1 MQWPDRL
8 IRARYFTAALTAVL
22 GLYFVWAGRHVAY
35 EQSIKSFFASDD
47 PAILKFE
54 QWARVFGYDNVL
66 FVCYEDPDQLTP
78 AGLERVA
85 KLAGRFAGGEADGVL
100 EVRSLATMPPL
111 WLLDDAIERLDQLPR
126 LLQAPALSAAKKL
139 AGAASG
145 GDGGLTLLSTMKSAT
160 PAQQEELA
168 GKIRNHPFFER
179 MFTSR
184 DGRTASII
192 IQMKPPGEYDAIQA
206 IPKIREIADA
216 FGSETGVGRVAVVG
230 PPSLLADGFIAIE
243 QDGIRL
249 ARLGLVLIGLVML
262 VAVKSVWWTLV
273 PIVAGYFTWMAT
285 EWMLVELGLKISLSG
300 GPLIGQII
308 VLTMPAASHLAL
320 HFRDE
325 QRQGLLRRDA
335 ARKTLVDVI
344 RPILWCAFTGAIGY
358 GALISSSVEPVR
370 QFGMILG
377 SCTLIAALWTTA
389 LAPFAMMP
397 PGARERADLVAK
409 PSPVATAM
417 RRITDLTIDYPLPV
431 VVTILSIVLPA
442 ALGMFRL
449 SYESNYVNMFRPQSR
464 IVSDYGYVEKRL
476 DGIGQVSIVVPA
488 PAQLDAPTMA
498 RFSEVTK
505 RLEALGSDRIVKVL
519 SVATVM
525 DPEGEWARL
534 PAEKQNKLLT
544 TKTDLIAASPQAGAV
559 RQFWNGPAGF
569 ARFVVRVPE
578 SSPNQEKI
586 DTFLQSQ
593 KIAAEVFGPGVEITG
608 LSLLMSQIAR
618 SVINTQWT
626 TFLIS
631 SVSILVMLSL
641 AFRRISMALLAMLP
655 TLLSVGLVLGLMGWR
670 GFKLDM
676 GTALVAS
683 VALGLSVDDT
693 FHCLLQF
700 HRLHGRP
707 FRERLYES
715 YKVTGPG
722 VLLSSFAVSVGFLA
736 LSTSEFLPFSRFGIM
751 VAIATAGSSLGNIL
765 LLPACISLRAKRRQK
780 RRNELIRN
788 LDEKSEVLNRGTE

>member
-1 MQWPDRL
+1 MPWPDRL
-8 IRARYFTAALTAVL
+8 IRARYFTAALTAFL
-22 GLYFVWAGRHVAY
+22 GLYFVWADRHVTY
-35 EQSIKSFFASDD
+35 EQSIKSFFADDD
-47 PAILKFE
+47 PAILQFDR
-54 QWARVFGYDNVL
+54 WAEVFGYDNIL
-66 FVCYEDPDQLTP
+66 FVCYEDPEQLT
-78 AGLERVA
+78 AEGLQRVA
-85 KLAGRFAGGEADGVL
+85 TLAGRFADGDADGVL
-100 EVRSLATMPPL
+100 DVRSLATMPPL
-111 WLLDDAIERLDQLPR
+111 WLLDDSIERLDQLPR
-126 LLQAPALSAAKKL
+126 LLQAPALAAAKKI

-145 GDGGLTLLSTMKSAT
+145 GEGGLTLLSTMKSAS
-160 PAQQEELA
+160 PEQQKALA
-168 GKIRNHPFFER
+168 EQIRKHPFFER

-184 DGRTASII
+184 DGHTASII
-192 IQMKPPGEYDAIQA
+192 IQMKPPGQYDALQA
-206 IPKIREIADA
+206 IPRIRHIADT
-216 FGSETGVGRVAVVG
+216 FGKESGVGRVAVVG

-243 QDGIRL
+243 RDGIRL

-262 VAVKSVWWTLV
+262 VAVRSIWWTLV

-285 EWMLVELGLKISLSG
+285 EWILVEFGLKISLSG

-325 QRQGLLRRDA
+325 QRHGLLRYDA
-335 ARKTLVDVI
+335 ARQSLLDVI

-358 GALISSSVEPVR
+358 GALMSSSVEPVR

-389 LAPFAMMP
+389 LAPFAMLP
-397 PGARERADLVAK
+397 PGYRERPDLVAK
-409 PSPVATAM
+409 PSPVADWM
-417 RRITDLTIDYPLPV
+417 RRISDLTIDHPLPV
-431 VVTILSIVLPA
+431 IVCILAVVLPL
-442 ALGMFRL
+442 ALGIFRL
-449 SYESNYVNMFRPQSR
+449 SYESNYVHMFRPQSR
-464 IVSDYGYVEKRL
+464 IVSDYEFVENRL

-488 PAQLDAPTMA
+488 PPKIDAA
-498 RFSEVTK
+498 ELAKFEEVTK
-505 RLEALGSDRIVKVL
+505 RLEDLGSERVVKVL

-525 DPEGEWARL
+525 DPEREWSRL
-534 PAEKQNKLLT
+534 SLDRQNRLLT
-544 TKTDLIAASPQAGAV
+544 TKSDLIAASPQASAL
-559 RQFWNGPAGF
+559 RQFWNGQAGF

-578 SSPNQEKI
+578 SSPNQQKI
-586 DTFLQSQ
+586 DTFMQAR
-593 KIAAEVFGPGVEITG
+593 KIAADTFGPGVEVTG

-618 SVINTQWT
+618 SVINTQWA

-631 SVSILVMLSL
+631 SFTILVMLTM
-641 AFRRISMALLAMLP
+641 AFRRLSLALLAMLP
-655 TLLSVGLVLGLMGWR
+655 TMLSVGLVLGLMGWR
-670 GFKLDM
+670 GYKLDM

-722 VLLSSFAVSVGFLA
+722 VILSSFAVSIGFLA
-736 LSTSEFLPFSRFGIM
+736 LATSEFLPFSRFGIM

-765 LLPACISLRAKRRQK
+765 LLPACISLRAKRLQK
-780 RRNELIRN
+780 RRQELVRQ
-788 LDEKSEVLNRGTE
+788 LDEKSEVYRPG

>member
-1 MQWPDRL
+1 
-8 IRARYFTAALTAVL
+8 
-22 GLYFVWAGRHVAY
+22 
-35 EQSIKSFFASDD
+35 
-47 PAILKFE
+47 
-54 QWARVFGYDNVL
+54 
-66 FVCYEDPDQLTP
+66 
-78 AGLERVA
+78 
-85 KLAGRFAGGEADGVL
+85 
-100 EVRSLATMPPL
+100 
-111 WLLDDAIERLDQLPR
+111 
-126 LLQAPALSAAKKL
+126 
-139 AGAASG
+139 
-145 GDGGLTLLSTMKSAT
+145 
-160 PAQQEELA
+160 
-168 GKIRNHPFFER
+168 
-179 MFTSR
+179 
-184 DGRTASII
+184 
-192 IQMKPPGEYDAIQA
+192 
-206 IPKIREIADA
+206 
-216 FGSETGVGRVAVVG
+216 VGRVAVVG

-243 QDGIRL
+243 RDGNRL
-249 ARLGLVLIGLVML
+249 ARLGLLLIGLVML
-262 VAVKSVWWTLV
+262 IAVKSLWWTLV

-285 EWMLVELGLKISLSG
+285 EWLLVGLGLKISLSG

-325 QRQGLLRRDA
+325 QRQGLLRHDA
-335 ARKTLVDVI
+335 ARRTLLDVI

-389 LAPFAMMP
+389 LAPFAMLP
-397 PGARERADLVAK
+397 PGGRERADMVAK
-409 PSPVATAM
+409 PSPVAAAM
-417 RRITDLTIDYPLPV
+417 RRVTDLTIDYPLPV
-431 VVTILSIVLPA
+431 IVSILAFVLPA
-442 ALGMFRL
+442 ALGIFRL

-464 IVSDYGYVEKRL
+464 LVSDYGYVEKRL

-488 PAQLDAPTMA
+488 PARLDAPTLA
-498 RFSEVTK
+498 KFRDVTT
-505 RLEALGSDRIVKVL
+505 RLEGLGAQRIVKVL
-519 SVATVM
+519 SVATAM
-525 DPEGEWARL
+525 DPDGEWSKLPPEKLNRL
-534 PAEKQNKLLT
+534 LA
-544 TKTDLIAASPQAGAV
+544 TKADLIAASPQAGALK
-559 RQFWNGPAGF
+559 QFYNGQAGF

-586 DTFLQSQ
+586 DTFMQSQ
-593 KIAAEVFGPGVEITG
+593 RIAAEVFGPGVELTG

-626 TFLIS
+626 TFVIS

-641 AFRRISMALLAMLP
+641 AFRRVSLALLAMLP
-655 TLLSVGLVLGLMGWR
+655 TMLSVGLVLGLMGWR

-736 LSTSEFLPFSRFGIM
+736 LATSEFLPFSRFGIM

-780 RRNELIRN
+780 RRGQPEAPDDRP
-788 LDEKSEVLNRGTE
+788 EPAPAQAV

>member
-8 IRARYFTAALTAVL
+8 IRVRYVTAAVTLLL
-22 GLYFVWAGRHVAY
+22 GAYFLWAGRHVTY

-47 PAILKFE
+47 PAILQFDK
-54 QWARVFGYDNVL
+54 WAEIFGYDNIL
-66 FVCYEDPDQLTP
+66 FICYDDPDQFSP
-78 AGLERVA
+78 EGLERVA
-85 KLAGRFAGGEADGVL
+85 QLAQNLKSGSVDGL
-100 EVRSLATMPPL
+100 TDVRNLAAMPPL
-111 WLLDDAIERLDQLPR
+111 WQLDDAIESLDRLPR
-126 LLQAPALSAAKKL
+126 LLQAPALSAAKRL
-139 AGAASG
+139 AGSV
-145 GDGGLTLLSTMKSAT
+145 GDGGMTLASLMNSTEAEQRSA
-160 PAQQEELA
+160 LA
-168 GKIRNHPFFER
+168 EKIRSHPFFER

-184 DGRTASII
+184 DGLTVSMIV
-192 IQMKPPGEYDAIQA
+192 QMKPPGEYDAITA
-206 IPKIREIADA
+206 IPRIREIADNFA
-216 FGSETGVGRVAVVG
+216 KANGLERVAVVG

-243 QDGIRL
+243 EDGRRL

-262 VAVKSVWWTLV
+262 LAVRSVWWTLV

-285 EWMLVELGLKISLSG
+285 EWILVEFGLKISLSG

-325 QRQGLLRRDA
+325 QRQGLLRREA
-335 ARKTLVDVI
+335 ARKTLLDVI

-358 GALISSSVEPVR
+358 GALTFSSVEPVR

-397 PGARERADLVAK
+397 PRARERSDLVAST
-409 PSPVATAM
+409 SPVAGWM
-417 RRITDLTIDYPLPV
+417 RRLTDLTIEHPMPV
-431 VVTILSIVLPA
+431 IVVILALVLPIA
-442 ALGMFRL
+442 AGIFRL

-464 IVSDYGYVEKRL
+464 IVSDYGFVERRL
-476 DGIGQVSIVVPA
+476 DGIGQVSLIVPTPPKLDA
-488 PAQLDAPTMA
+488 RTLAQLND
-498 RFSEVTK
+498 VT
-505 RLEALGSDRIVKVL
+505 RQLEALGSDRVVKVL

-525 DPEGEWARL
+525 DPTGRWSKL
-534 PAEKQNKLLT
+534 PADRQDRLLA
-544 TKTDLIAASPQAGAV
+544 TKSELIAASPQASAL
-559 RQFWNGPAGF
+559 RQFWNGDAGF
-569 ARFVVRVPE
+569 TRFIVRVPE

-586 DTFLQSQ
+586 DTFQEAQ
-593 KIAAEVFGPGVEITG
+593 RIAASVFGPATELTG

-618 SVINTQWT
+618 SVINTQWS

-631 SVSILVMLSL
+631 SISILCMLTL
-641 AFRRISMALLAMLP
+641 AFRRISMALLAMAP
-655 TLLSVGLVLGLMGWR
+655 TLLSVGLVLGLMGR
-670 GFKLDM
+670 QGHKLDM

-700 HRLHGRP
+700 SRLHGRP

-722 VLLSSFAVSVGFLA
+722 VVLSSFAVSIGFLA
-736 LSTSEFLPFSRFGIM
+736 LATSEFLPFSRFGVM
-751 VAIATAGSSLGNIL
+751 VAIATAGSSIGNLL
-765 LLPACISLRAKRRQK
+765 LLPACISVRAAYLQK
-780 RRNELIRN
+780 RRLKPTVPMPEP
-788 LDEKSEVLNRGTE
+788 LDAIPDDI